1 MGAVWCLYT
10 RRQSGRGS
18 GLLARA
24 GSFGGPPA
32 DRACDEDMVDAA
44 LELGRADAGLAQ
56 RGQSVADLFLVPL
69 VRGLA
74 AHDAER
80 DGLKLS
86 QFLLHAGIH
95 AFHCAVITVATQGS
109 DWHSVTRRDSY
120 GNPDFGLHCDPDCN

>member
-1 MGAVWCLYT
+1 MRGCVM
-10 RRQSGRGS
+10 SGRGG
-18 GLLARA
+18 GLLTA
-24 GSFGGPPA
+24 GRGDIGGPPA
-32 DRACDEDMVDAA
+32 DRARDENMVNAA
-44 LELGRADAGLAQ
+44 LESGRADALSAQ
-56 RGQSVADLFLVPL
+56 AGQSAADLFLVPL

-95 AFHCAVITVATQGS
+95 AFHCAVVTVAPQGS